1 MAGLRSQPGIATIA
15 AGAPGWCRA
24 AWLRGGGKDSMAN
37 RLRWALLL
45 MLAAL
50 SATTAGRIP
59 ETPLLRTLGVADG
72 LPHTR
77 VGGLA
82 RDRAGYL
89 WISTDDGLARHD
101 GVDFQVWRHVPGD
114 PASLPRNVLQMGTL
128 HVDAHDRVWVAS
140 EGGGLSVLD
149 AGRRGF
155 RHFDRSSHPAM
166 GSDDVWAVA
175 SRDDILW
182 FGSYAGGLHRMRVPR
197 DFVDTR
203 EIEIERFV
211 HDPVDPRSLPSDI
224 VLALA
229 FDDAGRLWVATTAG
243 VARLDGD
250 GFVRVALPGDPA
262 PLVYSLFSIE
272 ERIWAGAASGVFA
285 IDAGGAV
292 AAPPWS
298 AMFERPNAM
307 LALAR
312 DRDGW
317 WLGSQRGLWR
327 IGPDGVP
334 APVPTPTGVSKAV
347 TVLLLQP
354 DGALWAPVHGVG
366 LGYLRPD
373 WRAIAKLV
381 RDERRGLSG
390 GLYQAVAPARA
401 GGFWLANDAGAI
413 ERIDG
418 DGRVHRVREEAR
430 RALQGLKFNAVL
442 EDPDGD
448 LWLGYQRGLARIHR
462 FGGVRIWTPDGEVDP
477 APAMVRL
484 LAVDPGGHSLWLGAA
499 GGGVQQRELAT
510 GRILAQWPAG
520 DAFGLGEADLEAMRF
535 APDGSLWVAS
545 GEGMR
550 RLAPGGARF
559 EPVPGIAPGRIH
571 GFDFAGGDG
580 LWLHRLDGLESYRH
594 EGGRWTRVEQVGPV
608 GGIPAVESGGLRV
621 DAEGR
626 PWLATPRGLYR
637 WDPEPRRTRHFGSQN
652 GLGSQEFVDRTLVI
666 DARGVLA
673 ATVADGGVVLL
684 DSRAP
689 EPAPR
694 TPPLVL
700 ESVDVRRDGR
710 WIGLGMVPGRMPELA
725 SFDRELRVV
734 ARLLDFEDPRGN
746 RYWSR
751 LDGYD
756 RDWVPQGAV
765 GERILAGLGP
775 GDYVL
780 RMRGSD
786 ADGNLA
792 GEQVLRF
799 GVRPPWWATPWSRAA
814 ALLAMLA
821 LLTWAA
827 VAYRHALRRRHA
839 LQLTEQRHALAEQ
852 ASLAKTRFL
861 ATLGH
866 EVRTPMT
873 GVLGMSELLLATD
886 LDPRQRGYAQSIHHA
901 GHHLV
906 RLVNDALDLARIE
919 AGRLELEL
927 APFDLHALAA
937 EMLALM
943 APLAQQR
950 GLGFGHSVD
959 PGTPRWVLG
968 DCARVRQVLLNLL
981 NNAIKFTAHG
991 QVALELAPAA
1001 DGPGVRF
1008 GIVDTGPGLND
1019 EQKARLF
1026 RRFEQGEGARTA
1038 ARYGGSGLGLAI
1050 SQELASAMGGRIEV
1064 DSAPGE
1070 GTRFTVTLPLPAAD
1084 PRQSGAPGVPSRA
1097 ATIPLR
1103 LLLVEDD
1110 GTVAQVLAGLLRAQ
1124 GHEVVHAV
1132 HGLAALA
1139 EVAGAVFDAAL
1150 LDLDLPGMDGLALA
1164 RQLRAQG
1171 FTRPLLAV
1179 TARAD
1184 AQAEPLAR
1192 AAGFDAFLRK
1202 PLTGEALAE
1211 ALVATVPAAPRCHSE
1226 RSEESA

>member
-1 MAGLRSQPGIATIA
+1 MG
-15 AGAPGWCRA
+15 
-24 AWLRGGGKDSMAN
+24 N
-37 RLRWALLL
+37 RLVLALLL
-45 MLAAL
+45 AATL
-50 SATTAGRIP
+50 PWTAVAGVP

-89 WISTDDGLARHD
+89 WVATDDGLARHD
-101 GVDFQVWRHVPGD
+101 GVDFEVWRHEPGN
-114 PASLPRNVLQMGTL
+114 PVSLPRNVLQMGTL
-128 HVDAHDRVWVAS
+128 HVDARDRVWVAS

-155 RHFDRSSHPAM
+155 RHFDRGSHPEM

-175 SRDDILW
+175 SRGDTLW
-182 FGSYAGGLHRMRVPR
+182 FGNYAGGLHRMQVPP
-197 DFVDTR
+197 DFDDPR
-203 EIEIERFV
+203 GIGIERFV
-211 HDPVDPRSLPSDI
+211 HDPDDPRSLPSDT

-229 FDDAGRLWVATTAG
+229 FDSAGRLWVATTAG
-243 VARLDGD
+243 IARRDD
-250 GFVRVALPGDPA
+250 ESGFTRVALPGEPW
-262 PLVYSLFSIE
+262 PLVYALVAIE
-272 ERIWAGAASGVFA
+272 GRIWAGAATGVYA
-285 IDAGGAV
+285 IGEDGV
-292 AAPPWS
+292 IETPPWS
-298 AMFERPNAM
+298 AMFERPNAV

-327 IGPDGVP
+327 IGPDAVP
-334 APVPTPTGVSKAV
+334 VPVPTPTGVSKAV
-347 TVLLLQP
+347 TVVLLQD
-354 DGALWAPVHGVG
+354 DGALWTPVHGTG

-373 WRAIAKLV
+373 WRSIARFE

-401 GGFWLANDAGAI
+401 GGFWLGNDAGTV
-413 ERIDG
+413 ERIDQE
-418 DGRVHRVREEAR
+418 GRLHRLREEAR
-430 RALQGLKFNAVL
+430 RALAGLKFNAVL

-448 LWLGYQRGLARIHR
+448 LWLGHQRGLVRVHR
-462 FGGVRIWTPDGEVDP
+462 YGGVRSWVPDSDGDP

-484 LAVDPGGHSLWLGAA
+484 LAVDPDGRSLWLGAG
-499 GGGVQQRELAT
+499 GGGVQQRDLAT
-510 GRILAQWPAG
+510 GRVLAQFPAG
-520 DAFGLGEADLEAMRF
+520 QAHGLGEADLEAMRF

-550 RLAPGGARF
+550 RLAHGRARF
-559 EPVPGIAPGRIH
+559 EPVPGIGPGRIH
-571 GFDFAGGDG
+571 GFDFAGDDA

-594 EGGRWTRVEQVGPV
+594 EHGSWTRLERVGPV
-608 GGIPAVESGGLRV
+608 GGIPAVESNGLRI
-621 DAEGR
+621 DAGGR

-637 WDPEPRRTRHFGSQN
+637 WDPERRRTRHFGTQN
-652 GLGSQEFVDRTLVI
+652 GLGSQEFIDRTLVI
-666 DARGVLA
+666 DGHGVLA
-673 ATVADGGVVLL
+673 ATLADGGVVML
-684 DSRAP
+684 DTSAE

-694 TPPLVL
+694 TPSLLV
-700 ESVDVRRDGR
+700 ESVEVRRDAR
-710 WIGLGMVPGRMPELA
+710 WIALDMAAGRTPELA
-725 SFDRELRVV
+725 PFDRELRVV

-765 GERILAGLGP
+765 GERILAGLAP
-775 GDYVL
+775 GDYLL

-792 GEQVLRF
+792 AEQVLHF
-799 GVRPPWWATPWSRAA
+799 GVRPPWWATPWSRTAA
-814 ALLAMLA
+814 ALAV
-821 LLTWAA
+821 LLLVSWAA
-827 VAYRHALRRRHA
+827 IAYRHVLRRRHA
-839 LQLTEQRHALAEQ
+839 LQLTEQRRALAEQ
-852 ASLAKTRFL
+852 ASQAKTRFL

-873 GVLGMSELLLATD
+873 GVLGMSELLLATE

-901 GHHLV
+901 GEHLV

-919 AGRLELEL
+919 AGRLELDL
-927 APFDLHALAA
+927 APFDLRALAA
-937 EMLALM
+937 EMVALM
-943 APLAQQR
+943 EPLARQR
-950 GLGFGHSVD
+950 GLGFEHSID
-959 PGTPRWVLG
+959 AAMPRWVLG
-968 DCARVRQVLLNLL
+968 DGARVRQVLLNLL
-981 NNAIKFTAHG
+981 NNAIKFTSRGH
-991 QVALELAPAA
+991 VALHLAAA
-1001 DGPGVRF
+1001 QGEGVRF
-1008 GIVDTGPGLND
+1008 AIVDTGPGLND

-1050 SQELASAMGGRIEV
+1050 SQELASAMDGRIEV
-1064 DSAPGE
+1064 DSAPGK
-1070 GTRFTVTLPLPAAD
+1070 GTRFVVTLPLAAVDPPHPATPATAT
-1084 PRQSGAPGVPSRA
+1084 RGAERS
-1097 ATIPLR
+1097 LQ

-1110 GTVAQVLAGLLRAQ
+1110 GTVAEVLAGLLRAQ

-1139 EVAGAVFDAAL
+1139 ELASNCFDAAL

-1171 FTRPLLAV
+1171 FRQPLLAV

-1184 AQAEPLAR
+1184 AGAEPLAR

-1202 PLTGEALAE
+1202 PLTGQELAQALAE
-1211 ALVATVPAAPRCHSE
+1211 AVPIPGKNEPTLSC
-1226 RSEESA
+1226 

>member
-1 MAGLRSQPGIATIA
+1 MG
-15 AGAPGWCRA
+15 
-24 AWLRGGGKDSMAN
+24 N
-37 RLRWALLL
+37 RLVLALLL
-45 MLAAL
+45 AAAL
-50 SATTAGRIP
+50 PWSAVAGVP

-89 WISTDDGLARHD
+89 WVATDDGLARHD
-101 GVDFQVWRHVPGD
+101 GVDFEVWRHEPGN

-149 AGRRGF
+149 AGRQGF
-155 RHFDRSSHPAM
+155 RHFDRASHPAM

-175 SRDDILW
+175 SRGDTLW
-182 FGSYAGGLHRMRVPR
+182 FGSYAGGLHRMRVPAPLDDPR
-197 DFVDTR
+197 AIQV
-203 EIEIERFV
+203 ERFV
-211 HDPVDPRSLPSDI
+211 HDPDDPRSLPADT

-229 FDDAGRLWVATTAG
+229 FDGAGRLWVATTAG
-243 VARLDGD
+243 IARRDD
-250 GFVRVALPGDPA
+250 EAGFTRVALPGEPW
-262 PLVYSLFSIE
+262 PLVYALVPIE
-272 ERIWAGAASGVFA
+272 GRIWAGAATGVFA
-285 IDAGGAV
+285 IDEDGAIQ
-292 AAPPWS
+292 APPWS

-347 TVLLLQP
+347 TVVLLQD
-354 DGALWAPVHGVG
+354 DGALWAPVHGAG

-373 WRAIAKLV
+373 WRSIARFQ

-401 GGFWLANDAGAI
+401 GGFWLGNDAGAV

-430 RALQGLKFNAVL
+430 RALEGLKFNAVL
-442 EDPDGD
+442 EDPAGD
-448 LWLGYQRGLARIHR
+448 LWLGHQRGLVRIHR
-462 FGGVRIWTPDGEVDP
+462 YGGVRSWLPDSEEDP
-477 APAMVRL
+477 VPAMVRL
-484 LAVDPGGHSLWLGAA
+484 LAVAPDGRSLWLGAA
-499 GGGVQQRELAT
+499 GGGVQQRDLAT
-510 GRILAQWPAG
+510 GRVLAQFPAG
-520 DAFGLGEADLEAMRF
+520 DVHGLGEADLEAMRF

-550 RLAPGGARF
+550 RLAPGAARF
-559 EPVPGIAPGRIH
+559 EPVPGIGPGRIH
-571 GFDFAGGDG
+571 GFDFAGADV
-580 LWLHRLDGLESYRH
+580 LWLHRLDGLELYRH
-594 EGGRWTRVEQVGPV
+594 VAARWARMEQVGPV
-608 GGIPAVESGGLRV
+608 GGIPAVESNGLRV
-621 DAEGR
+621 DAGGR

-637 WDPEPRRTRHFGSQN
+637 WDPERRRTRHFGSQN

-666 DARGVLA
+666 DGRGVLA

-684 DSRAP
+684 DTTAP

-694 TPPLVL
+694 SPPLLV
-700 ESVDVRRDGR
+700 ESAEVRREAR
-710 WIGLGMVPGRMPELA
+710 WVPLEPAPGGMPELD

-734 ARLLDFEDPRGN
+734 ARLLAFEDPRGN

-751 LDGYD
+751 LEGYD

-765 GERILAGLGP
+765 GERILAGLAP

-780 RMRGSD
+780 RIRGGD
-786 ADGNLA
+786 AQGNLA
-792 GEQVLRF
+792 AEQVLRF
-799 GVRPPWWATPWSRAA
+799 RVRPPWWATAWSRAG
-814 ALLAMLA
+814 ALLAALAMLSG
-821 LLTWAA
+821 AA
-827 VAYRHALRRRHA
+827 VLYRRALRRRHA
-839 LQLTEQRHALAEQ
+839 LQLTEQRRALAEQ

-886 LDPRQRGYAQSIHHA
+886 LDPRQRGYAQSIHSA
-901 GHHLV
+901 GEHLV

-919 AGRLELEL
+919 AGRLELDP
-927 APFDLHALAA
+927 APFDLRALAA
-937 EMLALM
+937 GMVDLM
-943 APLAQQR
+943 APLARQR
-950 GLGFGHSVD
+950 GLGFEHSID
-959 PGTPRWVLG
+959 PGTPRWVMG
-968 DCARVRQVLLNLL
+968 DGARVRQVLLNLL
-981 NNAIKFTAHG
+981 NNAIKFTSRGH
-991 QVALELAPAA
+991 VALRVSTAPQ
-1001 DGPGVRF
+1001 GEGVRF
-1008 GIVDTGPGLND
+1008 EIADTGPGLND

-1064 DSAPGE
+1064 DSAPGS
-1070 GTRFTVTLPLPAAD
+1070 GTRFLVTLPLAAAE
-1084 PRQSGAPGVPSRA
+1084 PPGPDASAA
-1097 ATIPLR
+1097 ATWGAGPPLR

-1110 GTVAQVLAGLLRAQ
+1110 ATVAEVLAGLLRTR
-1124 GHEVVHAV
+1124 GHEVVHAA

-1139 EVAGAVFDAAL
+1139 EVSGSAFDAAL

-1164 RQLRAQG
+1164 RQLRALG

-1184 AQAEPLAR
+1184 AAAEPLAL

-1211 ALVATVPAAPRCHSE
+1211 ALAQVVPIQAGTDPPLPSGRG
-1226 RSEESA
+1226 EESA

>member
-1 MAGLRSQPGIATIA
+1 MPL
-15 AGAPGWCRA
+15 
-24 AWLRGGGKDSMAN
+24 
-37 RLRWALLL
+37 
-45 MLAAL
+45 LAAL
-50 SATTAGRIP
+50 SALSALPATAVAGVP

-101 GVDFQVWRHVPGD
+101 GVDFEVWRHEPGN

-155 RHFDRSSHPAM
+155 RHFDRTSHPAM

-175 SRDDILW
+175 SRGDILW
-182 FGSYAGGLHRMRVPR
+182 FGSYAGGLHRMRVPADFDDPR
-197 DFVDTR
+197 DIR
-203 EIEIERFV
+203 IRRFV
-211 HDPVDPRSLPSDI
+211 HDPADPRSLPSDI

-229 FDDAGRLWVATTAG
+229 FDDAGSLWVATTAG
-243 VARLDGD
+243 LARLDDD
-250 GFVRVALPGDPA
+250 GFARIVLPGEPA
-262 PLVYSLFSIE
+262 PLVYSLSFIE
-272 ERIWAGAASGVFA
+272 GRIWAGAATGVFA
-285 IDAGGAV
+285 IAPDGAV
-292 AAPPWS
+292 EAPPWS

-327 IGPDGVP
+327 IGPDGLP
-334 APVPTPTGVSKAV
+334 APVPTPTGLSKAV
-347 TVLLLQP
+347 TVVLLQD

-373 WRAIAKLV
+373 WRTIARFG

-401 GGFWLANDAGAI
+401 GGFWLGNDAGVI

-418 DGRVHRVREEAR
+418 EGRVHRVREEAR
-430 RALQGLKFNAVL
+430 RALDGLKFSAVL

-448 LWLGYQRGLARIHR
+448 LWLGFQRGLARIHR
-462 FGGVRIWTPDGEVDP
+462 FGGVRHWTPDSAADP

-484 LAVDPGGHSLWLGAA
+484 LAVAPDGHSLWLGAA
-499 GGGVQQRELAT
+499 GGGVQQRDLAT
-510 GRILAQWPAG
+510 GRVLAQWPAG
-520 DAFGLGEADLEAMRF
+520 EGHGLGEADLEAMRF
-535 APDGSLWVAS
+535 AADGSLWIAS

-559 EPVPGIAPGRIH
+559 EPVPGIAAGRIH
-571 GFDFAGGDG
+571 GFDFEGDDG
-580 LWLHRLDGLESYRH
+580 LWLHRLDGLEWYRH
-594 EGGRWTRVEQVGPV
+594 AEGRWSRVEQVGPV
-608 GGIPAVESGGLRV
+608 GGIPAVESNGLRV
-621 DAEGR
+621 DALGR

-637 WDPEPRRTRHFGSQN
+637 WDPGRRRTRHFGTQN
-652 GLGSQEFVDRTLVI
+652 GLGSQEFVDRTLVV

-673 ATVADGGVVLL
+673 ATLADGGVVLL
-684 DSRAP
+684 DTTAP

-694 TPPLVL
+694 TPPLLV
-700 ESVDVRRDGR
+700 ESVGVRRDAR
-710 WIGLGMVPGRMPELA
+710 WVALDVAPGRSPELA
-725 SFDRELRVV
+725 PFDRELRVV

-751 LDGYD
+751 LEGYD

-765 GERILAGLGP
+765 GERILAGLAP

-792 GEQVLRF
+792 AEQVLRF
-799 GVRPPWWATPWSRAA
+799 GVRPPWWATPWSRAGA
-814 ALLAMLA
+814 ALAA
-821 LLTWAA
+821 LVLVWWAA
-827 VAYRHALRRRHA
+827 MAYRRALRRRHA
-839 LQLTEQRHALAEQ
+839 LQLTEQRRALAEQ

-873 GVLGMSELLLATD
+873 GVLGMSELLLATR
-886 LDPRQRGYAQSIHHA
+886 LDPRQRGYAQSIHQA
-901 GHHLV
+901 GEHLV

-919 AGRLELEL
+919 ADRLELES
-927 APFDLHALAA
+927 APFDVRALVA
-937 EMLALM
+937 EMVAMM
-943 APLAQQR
+943 APLARQR
-950 GLGFGHSVD
+950 GLGFEHSVA
-959 PGTPRWVLG
+959 PGTPDWVRG

-981 NNAIKFTAHG
+981 NNAIKFTEAGH
-991 QVALELAPAA
+991 VALHLAPVA
-1001 DGPGVRF
+1001 GGGGVRF
-1008 GIVDTGPGLND
+1008 QVVDTGPGLND
-1019 EQKARLF
+1019 EQRARLF
-1026 RRFEQGEGARTA
+1026 RRFEQGEGARTT

-1064 DSAPGE
+1064 DSAPGA
-1070 GTRFTVTLPLPAAD
+1070 GTRFVVALPLPAAA
-1084 PRQSGAPGVPSRA
+1084 PPGSGPPAAAPIA
-1097 ATIPLR
+1097 ADASLR

-1110 GTVAQVLAGLLRAQ
+1110 ATVAEVLAGLLRAQ
-1124 GHEVVHAV
+1124 GHAVVHAG

-1139 EVAGAVFDAAL
+1139 EVAGSAFDAAL

-1171 FTRPLLAV
+1171 FDRPLLAV

-1184 AQAEPLAR
+1184 AEAEPLAR

-1202 PLTGEALAE
+1202 PLTGGALAD
-1211 ALVATVPAAPRCHSE
+1211 ALAATLPAATRHGVRDEAHAGFSRGGGPRLP
-1226 RSEESA
+1226 

>member
-1 MAGLRSQPGIATIA
+1 MGTLLHR
-15 AGAPGWCRA
+15 
-24 AWLRGGGKDSMAN
+24 AWLS
-37 RLRWALLL
+37 LALLVPAVQAVP
-45 MLAAL
+45 AA
-50 SATTAGRIP
+50 AAAAVP
-59 ETPLLRTLGVADG
+59 ETPLLRTLGITDG

-101 GVDFQVWRHVPGD
+101 GVDFEVWRHVPGD

-149 AGRRGF
+149 AARRGF
-155 RHFDRSSHPAM
+155 RHFDRGSHPAM

-175 SRDDILW
+175 SRGDTLW
-182 FGSYAGGLHRMRVPR
+182 FGSYAGGLHRMRVPP
-197 DFVDTR
+197 DFVDPR
-203 EIEIERFV
+203 GIVIERFV
-211 HDPVDPRSLPSDI
+211 HDPADPRSLPSDI

-229 FDDAGRLWVATTAG
+229 FDDLDRLWVATDAG
-243 VARLDGD
+243 IARLDDD
-250 GFVRVALPGDPA
+250 GFARVALPGEPA
-262 PLVYSLFSIE
+262 PLVYSLFPIE
-272 ERIWAGAASGVFA
+272 GRIWAGTATGVYA
-285 IDAGGAV
+285 IDADGAV
-292 AAPPWS
+292 ETPPWS
-298 AMFERPNAM
+298 AMFERPNVM

-347 TVLLLQP
+347 AVVLLQP

-373 WRAIAKLV
+373 WRAVAQFA
-381 RDERRGLSG
+381 RDERGGLSG
-390 GLYQAVAPARA
+390 GLYQAIAPARA
-401 GGFWLANDAGAI
+401 GGFWLGNDAGVV
-413 ERIDG
+413 ERIG
-418 DGRVHRVREEAR
+418 TDGRVHRVREEAR
-430 RALQGLKFNAVL
+430 RAFDGFKFSAVL

-448 LWLGYQRGLARIHR
+448 LWLGFQRGLVRIHR
-462 FGGVRIWTPDGEVDP
+462 FGGVRIWTPESEEDP
-477 APAMVRL
+477 APTLVRL
-484 LAVDPGGHSLWLGAA
+484 LTVDPDGRSLWLG
-499 GGGVQQRELAT
+499 GSGEGVQQRDLAT
-510 GRILAQWPAG
+510 GRVLAQWSAG
-520 DAFGLGEADLEAMRF
+520 DAHGLGEADLDAMRF

-571 GFDFAGGDG
+571 GFDFAGADG
-580 LWLHRLDGLESYRH
+580 LWLHRLDGLESYRYA
-594 EGGRWTRVEQVGPV
+594 GGRWTRIEQVGPV

-621 DAEGR
+621 DAAGR

-637 WDPEPRRTRHFGSQN
+637 WDPERRRTRHFGSQN
-652 GLGSQEFVDRTLVI
+652 GLSSQEFLERTLVI
-666 DARGVLA
+666 DQRGVLA
-673 ATVADGGVVLL
+673 ATLADGGVVLL
-684 DSRAP
+684 DTLVP

-694 TPPLVL
+694 TPTLL
-700 ESVDVRRDGR
+700 IESAEVRRDGR
-710 WIGLGMVPGRMPELA
+710 WIALDSTPGRTPALA

-734 ARLLDFEDPRGN
+734 ARLLAFEDPRGN

-751 LDGYD
+751 LEGYD
-756 RDWVPQGAV
+756 RDWVAQGAV
-765 GERILAGLGP
+765 GERVFAGLAP
-775 GDYVL
+775 GDYRL
-780 RMRGSD
+780 RIRASD

-792 GEQVLRF
+792 VEQVLHF
-799 GVRPPWWATPWSRAA
+799 GVRPPWWAAPWSRAGALLAAA
-814 ALLAMLA
+814 ALLS
-821 LLTWAA
+821 WAA
-827 VAYRHALRRRHA
+827 LAYRRALRRRHA
-839 LQLTEQRHALAEQ
+839 LQLTEQRRALAEQ

-873 GVLGMSELLLATD
+873 GVLGMSELLLATP
-886 LDPRQRGYAQSIHHA
+886 LDPRQRGYAESIHQA
-901 GHHLV
+901 GEHLV

-919 AGRLELEL
+919 AGRLELES
-927 APFDLHALAA
+927 APFDVRALVA
-937 EMLALM
+937 EMAALM
-943 APLAQQR
+943 APLARRR
-950 GLGFGHSVD
+950 GLDFAHAVAPD
-959 PGTPRWVLG
+959 TPRWLLG
-968 DCARVRQVLLNLL
+968 DAARVRQVLLNLL
-981 NNAIKFTAHG
+981 NNAIKFTGDG
-991 QVALELAPAA
+991 QVALRV
-1001 DGPGVRF
+1001 GPREGGGVRF
-1008 GIVDTGPGLND
+1008 EIADTGPGLND

-1064 DSAPGE
+1064 DSAPGA
-1070 GTRFTVTLPLPAAD
+1070 GTRFVVALPLPAAA
-1084 PRQSGAPGVPSRA
+1084 PPQAWGAAAAPPSPGAVG
-1097 ATIPLR
+1097 LR

-1110 GTVAQVLAGLLRAQ
+1110 ATVAEVLAGLLRAQ

-1139 EVAGAVFDAAL
+1139 EVAAGGFHAAL

-1164 RQLRAQG
+1164 RRLRAQG
-1171 FTRPLLAV
+1171 FDRPLLAV

-1184 AQAEPLAR
+1184 AEAEPLAR

-1202 PLTGEALAE
+1202 PLTGETLAAALA
-1211 ALVATVPAAPRCHSE
+1211 ATVPAAAEDGKRAPASADASRGGGVQVPR
-1226 RSEESA
+1226 

>member
-1 MAGLRSQPGIATIA
+1 MGRMRW
-15 AGAPGWCRA
+15 GW
-24 AWLRGGGKDSMAN
+24 
-37 RLRWALLL
+37 LLL
-45 MLAAL
+45 LGVL
-50 SATTAGRIP
+50 SATVAARVP
-59 ETPLLRTLGVADG
+59 ETPLLRTVGVADG

-101 GVDFQVWRHVPGD
+101 GVDFEVWRHEPGN

-128 HVDAHDRVWVAS
+128 HLDAHDRVWVAS

-155 RHFDRSSHPAM
+155 RHFDRRSHRAM

-175 SRDDILW
+175 SRGDVLW
-182 FGSYAGGLHRMRVPR
+182 FGSYAGGLHRMRVPP
-197 DFVDTR
+197 DFDDPR
-203 EIEIERFV
+203 EIEIQRFV
-211 HDPVDPRSLPSDI
+211 HDPAEPRSLPSDT

-243 VARLDGD
+243 LARLDGD

-262 PLVYSLFSIE
+262 PLVYSLSSIAG
-272 ERIWAGAASGVFA
+272 RIWAGAATGVFA

-292 AAPPWS
+292 EAPPWS

-334 APVPTPTGVSKAV
+334 APVPTPTGMSKAV
-347 TVLLLQP
+347 TVVLLQA

-373 WRAIAKLV
+373 WRAIARFV

-401 GGFWLANDAGAI
+401 GGFWLGNDAGAI

-418 DGRVHRVREEAR
+418 EGRVHRVREEAR
-430 RALQGLKFNAVL
+430 RALGGLKITTLL

-462 FGGVRIWTPDGEVDP
+462 YGGVRIWTPESEDDA

-484 LAVDPGGHSLWLGAA
+484 LTIDPDGRSLWLGAA
-499 GGGVQQRELAT
+499 GGGVQQRDLAT
-510 GRILAQWPAG
+510 GRVLAQWPAG
-520 DAFGLGEADLEAMRF
+520 DAHGLGEADLEAMRF
-535 APDGSLWVAS
+535 APDGSLWVVS

-594 EGGRWTRVEQVGPV
+594 AGGRWTRVEQVGPV
-608 GGIPAVESGGLRV
+608 GGIPAVESGGLRI
-621 DAEGR
+621 DAAGR

-637 WDPEPRRTRHFGSQN
+637 WDPARLRTRHFGPQN

-666 DARGVLA
+666 DERGVLA
-673 ATVADGGVVLL
+673 ATLADGGVVLL
-684 DSRAP
+684 DTTAP

-694 TPPLVL
+694 TPPLLL
-700 ESVDVRRDGR
+700 ESFEVRRDAR
-710 WIGLGMVPGRMPELA
+710 WVPLDVVPGRMPELA

-765 GERILAGLGP
+765 GERIIAGLAP

-780 RMRGSD
+780 RLRGSD

-792 GEQVLRF
+792 AEQVLRF

-814 ALLAMLA
+814 TVLAALA
-821 LLTWAA
+821 LLSWTAM
-827 VAYRHALRRRHA
+827 AYRRALRRRHA
-839 LQLTEQRHALAEQ
+839 LQLTEQRRALAEQ

-901 GHHLV
+901 GEHLV

-927 APFDLHALAA
+927 APFDLRALAA
-937 EMLALM
+937 EMVALM
-943 APLAQQR
+943 APLARQR
-950 GLGFGHSVD
+950 GLGFEHAVEA
-959 PGTPRWVLG
+959 GTPRWVLG
-968 DCARVRQVLLNLL
+968 DGARVRQVLLNLL
-981 NNAIKFTAHG
+981 NNAIKFTGTG
-991 QVALELAPAA
+991 QVALHVAPA
-1001 DGPGVRF
+1001 DEGDGVRF
-1008 GIVDTGPGLND
+1008 EIADTGPGLNE

-1050 SQELASAMGGRIEV
+1050 SQELASAMGGWIQV
-1064 DSAPGE
+1064 DSAPGA
-1070 GTRFTVTLPLPAAD
+1070 GSRFVVTLPLPAAD
-1084 PRQSGAPGVPSRA
+1084 PEESGTPAAPPE
-1097 ATIPLR
+1097 ATAIPLR

-1110 GTVAQVLAGLLRAQ
+1110 ATVAEVLAGLLRAQ
-1124 GHEVVHAV
+1124 GHEVVHAG

-1139 EVAGAVFDAAL
+1139 EVAGAGFDAAL
-1150 LDLDLPGMDGLALA
+1150 LDLDQPGMDGLALA

-1171 FTRPLLAV
+1171 FARPLLAV

-1184 AQAEPLAR
+1184 AEAEPLAR

-1202 PLTGEALAE
+1202 PLTGEALAD
-1211 ALVATVPAAPRCHSE
+1211 ALAAMVPAAMQDGMRARVQGGVSQGGVPQVP
-1226 RSEESA
+1226 

>member
-1 MAGLRSQPGIATIA
+1 MG
-15 AGAPGWCRA
+15 
-24 AWLRGGGKDSMAN
+24 N
-37 RLRWALLL
+37 RPSWVCLL
-45 MLAAL
+45 LAAL
-50 SATTAGRIP
+50 SATGLAGVP

-89 WISTDDGLARHD
+89 WIATDDGLARHD
-101 GVDFQVWRHVPGD
+101 GVDFEVWRHEPGN

-155 RHFDRSSHPAM
+155 RHFDRGTHSSM

-175 SRDDILW
+175 SRGDILW
-182 FGSYAGGLHRMRVPR
+182 FGSYAGGLHRMRVPAEFG
-197 DFVDTR
+197 DPR
-203 EIEIERFV
+203 EVEIERFV
-211 HDPVDPRSLPSDI
+211 HDPDDPRSLPSDI

-229 FDDAGRLWVATTAG
+229 FDAAGRLWVATTAG
-243 VARLDGD
+243 LARREGD
-250 GFVRVALPGDPA
+250 RFVRVALPGEPA
-262 PLVYSLFSIE
+262 PLVYSLFSIDG
-272 ERIWAGAASGVFA
+272 RIWAGAATGVFA

-292 AAPPWS
+292 EKPPWS
-298 AMFERPNAM
+298 MMFERPNAM

-312 DRDGW
+312 DHDGW
-317 WLGSQRGLWR
+317 WLGSQRALWR

-334 APVPTPTGVSKAV
+334 APVPTPTGASKAV
-347 TVLLLQP
+347 TVLLLQE

-373 WRAIAKLV
+373 WRAIARLG

-390 GLYQAVAPARA
+390 GLYQAIAPARA
-401 GGFWLANDAGAI
+401 GGFWLGNDAGVV

-430 RALQGLKFNAVL
+430 RALDGFKFSAVL

-462 FGGVRIWTPDGEVDP
+462 FGGVRIWTPESEEDP
-477 APAMVRL
+477 SPALVRL
-484 LAVDPGGHSLWLGAA
+484 LAVDPDGRSLWLGAA
-499 GGGVQQRELAT
+499 GGGVQQRDLAT
-510 GRILAQWPAG
+510 GRVLSQWPAG
-520 DAFGLGEADLEAMRF
+520 EDHGLGEADLEAMRF
-535 APDGSLWVAS
+535 AADGSLWIAS

-550 RLAPGGARF
+550 RLAPGGTRF
-559 EPVPGIAPGRIH
+559 EPVPGIAAGRIH
-571 GFDFAGGDG
+571 GFDFDGDDG
-580 LWLHRLDGLESYRH
+580 LWLHRLDGLEAYRH
-594 EGGRWTRVEQVGPV
+594 EGGRWSRVEQVGPV
-608 GGIPAVESGGLRV
+608 GGIPAVESNGLRV
-621 DAEGR
+621 DVHHR

-637 WDPEPRRTRHFGSQN
+637 WDPQRRRTRHFGTQN

-666 DARGVLA
+666 DGGGVLG
-673 ATVADGGVVLL
+673 ATMADGGVLLL
-684 DSRAP
+684 DTTAP

-694 TPPLVL
+694 TPRLLV
-700 ESVDVRRDGR
+700 ESVEVRRDAR
-710 WIGLGMVPGRMPELA
+710 WVALDLAPGRTPELA
-725 SFDRELRVV
+725 PFDRELRVV

-792 GEQVLRF
+792 SEQLLRF

-814 ALLAMLA
+814 ALLA
-821 LLTWAA
+821 LLLLLSWAA
-827 VAYRHALRRRHA
+827 TAYRRALRRRHA
-839 LQLTEQRHALAEQ
+839 LQLTEQHRVLAEQ
-852 ASLAKTRFL
+852 ASLAKSRFL

-886 LDPRQRGYAQSIHHA
+886 LDPRQRGYVQSIHHA
-901 GHHLV
+901 GEHLV

-919 AGRLELEL
+919 AGRLELDT
-927 APFDLHALAA
+927 APFDLRALAGG
-937 EMLALM
+937 MVALM
-943 APLAQQR
+943 APLARQR
-950 GLGFGHSVD
+950 GLDFEHSID
-959 PGTPRWVLG
+959 PGTPQWVLG
-968 DCARVRQVLLNLL
+968 DGARVRQVLFNLL
-981 NNAIKFTAHG
+981 NNAIKFTASGH
-991 QVALELAPAA
+991 VALHLSPAA
-1001 DGPGVRF
+1001 EGEAVRF
-1008 GIVDTGPGLND
+1008 EIADTGPGLND

-1038 ARYGGSGLGLAI
+1038 SRYGGSGLGLAI
-1050 SQELASAMGGRIEV
+1050 SQELASAMGGRIVV
-1064 DSAPGE
+1064 DSVPGE
-1070 GTRFTVTLPLPAAD
+1070 GSRFVVALPLPTAD
-1084 PRQSGAPGVPSRA
+1084 PQESGRPATMPA
-1097 ATIPLR
+1097 ASAPLR

-1110 GTVAQVLAGLLRAQ
+1110 ATVAQVLVGLLRAQ
-1124 GHEVVHAV
+1124 GHEVVHAG

-1139 EVAGAVFDAAL
+1139 EVAGAAFDAAL

-1164 RQLRAQG
+1164 RQLRTQG

-1184 AQAEPLAR
+1184 AGAEPLAR
-1192 AAGFDAFLRK
+1192 AAGFDVFLRK
-1202 PLTGEALAE
+1202 PLTGRALAQ
-1211 ALVATVPAAPRCHSE
+1211 ALAATVPRGALRGVRATVPEAAGPP
-1226 RSEESA
+1226 AGPQVP